1 MSKLG
6 SQLREIRKAK
16 RVQQQDLARA
26 AGLEQATL
34 SRIEAGKIPLIS
46 PHLAPLAQALG
57 VQVLNPLGI
66 NDEPVALQGTI
77 IPVWEQSKAAR
88 IASLATPEREAA
100 TQQHVMSF
108 KTHSAE
114 SFAIVLEDD
123 SMAPRFVRG
132 NFITADPKAQLA
144 VGKFVIASQ
153 GSRDGVVFRQYASR
167 GQDRD
172 GNDLFELIPLNNLYP
187 VLRSD
192 RDALV
197 ILGVACERVDVD
209 L

>member
-16 RVQQQDLARA
+16 HLQQQDLARA

-34 SRIEAGKIPLIS
+34 SRIESDKIPLIS

-57 VQVLNPLGI
+57 VQVLNPLGL
-66 NDEPVALQGTI
+66 NDEPVVLQGTI
-77 IPVWEQSKAAR
+77 IPVWEQSKAAH
-88 IASLATPEREAA
+88 IKLLATPEREAA
-100 TQQHVMSF
+100 TYQHVMSF
-108 KTHSAE
+108 KTHSSEA
-114 SFAIVLEDD
+114 FAIVLEDD

-132 NFITADPKAQLA
+132 NFITADPKAELS
-144 VGKFVIASQ
+144 VGKFVIASM
-153 GSRDGVVFRQYASR
+153 GNRPDVVFRQYASR
-167 GQDRD
+167 GADEV
-172 GNDLFELIPLNNLYP
+172 GNPVFELIPLNALYP
-187 VLRSD
+187 TLRSD
-192 RDALV
+192 RDSLA